1 MTKVMIDTVAAVL
14 PPPPGTRPMNED
26 PMFCVYNPMPSGGM
40 RPGGR
45 HLDCPVRTAPLQDGT
60 VAASVCPPCSRS
72 GPGGKDLAAGAG
84 PPGP

>member
-45 HLDCPVRTAPLQDGT
+45 HLDCPVRTAPLQDG
-60 VAASVCPPCSRS
+60 AA
-72 GPGGKDLAAGAG
+72 AAGGGHPMLRAQKG
-84 PPGP
+84 HTALQAMPPGP